1 MKNFLG
7 LDGFVW
13 WIGVVEDNTDS
24 LRLGRLKVRC
34 FGYHPAKIVE
44 NRVKIKR
51 DADDLPVL
59 TSKGDSIYLDETGK
73 ELSLADITAG
83 KVKTVNENFEPVDKG
98 VPIRD
103 LPWALV
109 VHPLNTPNL
118 YGTPNVGDFVFGF
131 FLDGQN
137 AQEPAVMGYFPAI
150 PSTDPGGFA
159 TPSRRYIRR
168 LGDTSSDALEGSLI
182 RDFKLFS
189 EYTRVTDPA
198 FDIANT
204 IIWES
209 RAGRHSHSR
218 HGHFMLFYDSPNN
231 EVVRL
236 QSSAD
241 ARLMFADTT
250 HENRLTELVSA
261 NNRFIVFNDKRKI
274 LTEEDKKDWKH
285 IGINESVVISSNNR
299 SWTEASYATGYGHT
313 LTFNDTEDIPSDER
327 LGKTKVQYETRV
339 PLPEDRISY
348 TTVNKNFVENVKKDH
363 YIELKSAGGHQ
374 ILLYDTKILEPNI
387 YVQDITDAQ
396 KLKADSNRYI
406 QITSTRGHI
415 IKLDDAAEELI
426 IQSDTWGELVDYS
439 ERTQKHFLALNSK
452 KSDSKAYDV
461 LLQSHRGHN
470 ITFNDTTG
478 ILTIQSDYSSSL
490 NPVASTN
497 KKHAILLDSKNETV
511 IIESAK
517 GSKITLNKDGHI
529 IIDSVSNTNLIA
541 ADTIT
546 FKDKTGS
553 YTLKDLAQALDIA
566 KAAFDKANTA
576 FDKAEDAFDKAVEA
590 LAAVEDIDIPT
601 GVSISVSAPKAT
613 ANTPTGTGLFV
624 TSVSVSGT
632 LT

>member
-13 WIGVVEDNTDS
+13 WIGVVEDNTDT

-59 TSKGDSIYLDETGK
+59 TSKGDYIYLDETGK
-73 ELSLADITAG
+73 ELSLADITAD
-83 KVKTVNENFEPVDKG
+83 KVKTVNENFEPADKG

-150 PSTDPGGFA
+150 PSAGSGGFA
-159 TPSRRYIRR
+159 TPSRRYVRR

-189 EYTRVTDPA
+189 EYTRVTDPG

-204 IIWES
+204 VIWES

-241 ARLMFADTT
+241 ARLMFADTKN
-250 HENRLTELVSA
+250 ENRLTELVSA
-261 NNRFIVFNDKRKI
+261 NNRFIVFNDKRKT
-274 LTEEDKKDWKH
+274 LTDDDKKNWKH
-285 IGINESVVISSNNR
+285 IGIDESVEIRSNTLIS
-299 SWTEASYATGYGHT
+299 TAYSYSADSGHS
-313 LTFNDTEDIPSDER
+313 LRFNDTQYIPSDA
-327 LGKTKVQYETRV
+327 GTKF
-339 PLPEDRISY
+339 I
-348 TTVNKNFVENVKKDH
+348 ENVKKDH
-363 YIELKSAGGHQ
+363 YIQLKSAGGHQ

-387 YVQDITDAQ
+387 YASRISDAQ
-396 KLKADSNRYI
+396 KLKADSNRYV
-406 QITSTRGHI
+406 QITSTRGHT
-415 IKLDDAAEELI
+415 IKLDDAGEELI
-426 IQSDTWGELVDYS
+426 IQSDTWKGMIDYS

-461 LLQSHRGHN
+461 RLKSHRGHN

-553 YTLKDLAQALDIA
+553 YTLKDLTQALQTALIA
-566 KAAFDKANTA
+566 WQTANSAWQTANSAWDKANTA
-576 FDKAEDAFDKAVEA
+576 VSP
-590 LAAVEDIDIPT
+590 V
-601 GVSISVSAPKAT
+601 GRSVSISVLASTST
-613 ANTPTGTGLFV
+613 ANTPTGTGSFV
-624 TSVSVSGT
+624 TSVSATGT
-632 LT
+632 VL

>member
-13 WIGVVEDNTDS
+13 WIGVVEDNTDL

-44 NRVKIKR
+44 SRVKIKR

-59 TSKGDSIYLDETGK
+59 TSKGDYIYLDETGK
-73 ELSLADITAG
+73 ELSLANITVD
-83 KVKTVNENFEPVDKG
+83 KVKTVNENFEPADKG

-159 TPSRRYIRR
+159 TPSRRYVRR

-189 EYTRVTDPA
+189 EYTRVTDPG

-204 IIWES
+204 VIWES

-241 ARLMFADTT
+241 ARLMFADTKN
-250 HENRLTELVSA
+250 ENRLTELVSA
-261 NNRFIVFNDKRKI
+261 NNRFIVFNDKRKT
-274 LTEEDKKDWKH
+274 LTDDDKKNWKH
-285 IGINESVVISSNNR
+285 IGIDESVEIRSNTLIS
-299 SWTEASYATGYGHT
+299 TAYSYSADSGHS
-313 LTFNDTEDIPSDER
+313 LRFNDTQDIP
-327 LGKTKVQYETRV
+327 TKF
-339 PLPEDRISY
+339 I
-348 TTVNKNFVENVKKDH
+348 ENVKKDH
-363 YIELKSAGGHQ
+363 YIQLKSAGGHE

-387 YVQDITDAQ
+387 YVSGISDAQ
-396 KLKADSNRYI
+396 KLKADGDRYV
-406 QITSTRGHI
+406 QITSTRGHT
-415 IKLDDAAEELI
+415 IKLDDAGEELI
-426 IQSDTWGELVDYS
+426 IQSDTWKGMIDYS
-439 ERTQKHFLALNSK
+439 KRTQKHFLALNSK
-452 KSDSKAYDV
+452 KSDSKTYDV

-517 GSKITLNKDGHI
+517 GSTITLNKDGHI

-546 FKDKTGS
+546 FKDKTGT
-553 YTLKDLAQALDIA
+553 YTLKDLTQALQTALIA
-566 KAAFDKANTA
+566 WQTANSAWDKANTA
-576 FDKAEDAFDKAVEA
+576 VSP
-590 LAAVEDIDIPT
+590 V
-601 GVSISVSAPKAT
+601 GRSVSISVSAPTST
-613 ANTPTGTGLFV
+613 ANTPTGTGSFV
-624 TSVSVSGT
+624 TSVSATGT
-632 LT
+632 VL